1 MIPYKNQMAMPW
13 QTQALLDFPL
23 FSGMCAWLCHIGV
36 VLLDTFDS
44 SVLRAQT
51 FYTNEVAADKECI
64 IIEQSRGISPI
75 QKSGNRQSCTRTT
88 SIAHRLRQLCDQ
100 FELEFE
106 GQGLFHGAAK
116 SDTEDWVKCIHII
129 SILSV

>member
-51 FYTNEVAADKECI
+51 FYTNDVAADKECI

-75 QKSGNRQSCTRTT
+75 QKSA
-88 SIAHRLRQLCDQ
+88 SIA
-100 FELEFE
+100 
-106 GQGLFHGAAK
+106 A
-116 SDTEDWVKCIHII
+116 IHFGNSSRVVRILHVI
-129 SILSV
+129 HEMEVPLSV